1 MQPHRSSALRLYASG
16 LPTWVCPV
24 RDMHCN
30 RVYGR
35 CAQLNVKR
43 AAVSEASARPG
54 RSSLHLLTAV
64 TTPIQNPAAYGTR
77 SHSITTHIHTLI
89 FFSYRT
95 LLKRKAACSVL

>member
-54 RSSLHLLTAV
+54 RST
-64 TTPIQNPAAYGTR
+64 
-77 SHSITTHIHTLI
+77 
-89 FFSYRT
+89 F
-95 LLKRKAACSVL
+95 